1 MDQNT
6 PLDAQDRTA
15 HRAENAEYGIAARQ
29 KFIAHSTELAT
40 LLVEDARTA
49 ITTQAPAK
57 LQNHAANVETLFRGV
72 RLSDKLVAPPTPE
85 PAPRPARPTS
95 TYQGINTQHPD
106 NTGHLDGLDQPTNSI
121 KSITAN
127 TSSNRAIPPT
137 ASASSSSAAKTTS
150 AKPRQ
155 PVPLQTV
162 PHRGPRPR
170 LPRRLRDL
178 RRPPA
183 PRPQK
188 RPRHPPRRRA
198 E

>member
-29 KFIAHSTELAT
+29 KFIALSTELAT

-72 RLSDKLVAPPTPE
+72 RRAVRLSDKLVAPPTPE
-85 PAPRPARPTS
+85 PAPRAARPTS

-106 NTGHLDGLDQPTNSI
+106 NTDHLDGLGQIDKIDYSKELFEPSDPSASERILKLCRENNIREAPAACPSTNGPSPR
-121 KSITAN
+121 S
-127 TSSNRAIPPT
+127 PPT
-137 ASASSSSAAKTTS
+137 
-150 AKPRQ
+150 
-155 PVPLQTV
+155 
-162 PHRGPRPR
+162 
-170 LPRRLRDL
+170 
-178 RRPPA
+178 PPA
-183 PRPQK
+183 
-188 RPRHPPRRRA
+188 
-198 E
+198 